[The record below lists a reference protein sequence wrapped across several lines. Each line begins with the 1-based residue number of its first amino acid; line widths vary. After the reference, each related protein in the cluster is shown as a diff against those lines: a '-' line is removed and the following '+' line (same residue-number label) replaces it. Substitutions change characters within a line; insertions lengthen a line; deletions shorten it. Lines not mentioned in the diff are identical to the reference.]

1 MACTAQRQ
9 VLSTSGISFLSFC
22 EDKKNNRSSSASSK
36 HDCRNTTEDQSIW
49 SISDACLWK
58 NGGLWMYWTE
68 IYTYFLKQLRE
79 KQSVLHVNVSYKA
92 MQGQVHC
99 IICTMHINGDICS
112 IYSQNLLK
120 HNHIVCSFVSSTH
133 QAMYMMYN

>member
-1 MACTAQRQ
+1 MKT
-9 VLSTSGISFLSFC
+9 
-22 EDKKNNRSSSASSK
+22 
-36 HDCRNTTEDQSIW
+36 RNTIDHHQHHQNMNAETP
-49 SISDACLWK
+49 
-58 NGGLWMYWTE
+58 
-68 IYTYFLKQLRE
+68 LKINLYQAY
-79 KQSVLHVNVSYKA
+79 QMHVYGKMADFGCIEQKFTRNFPNNSGKSSLYYMKPTKPCKVKF
-92 MQGQVHC
+92 HC

>member
-1 MACTAQRQ
+1 MY
-9 VLSTSGISFLSFC
+9 STKASTKHLWYQFLSFC
-22 EDKKNNRSSSASSK
+22 EDKKHSRSASSK
-36 HDCRNTTEDQSIW
+36 HDRRNTTEERSI
-49 SISDACLWK
+49 SRISDACLWK
-58 NGGLWMYWTE
+58 NGWIEQKFTRNFPNNSGKSRLYYMKPTKSCKVK
-68 IYTYFLKQLRE
+68 F
-79 KQSVLHVNVSYKA
+79 
-92 MQGQVHC
+92 HC